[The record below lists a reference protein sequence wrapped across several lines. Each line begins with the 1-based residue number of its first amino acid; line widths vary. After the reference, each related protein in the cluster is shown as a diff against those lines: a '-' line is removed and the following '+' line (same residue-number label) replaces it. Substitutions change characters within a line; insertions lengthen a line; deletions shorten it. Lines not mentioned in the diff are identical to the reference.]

1 MEELDHP
8 ERSLSFIHIA
18 GTNGKGS
25 VLSHISTVLTYG
37 GYRVGRYLSPTLY
50 SYRERF
56 QVNGSYIS
64 REDFVR
70 LVCVL
75 KEGVERM
82 EAKGIQAPTPFELET
97 VLCFLYF
104 REQQC
109 DYVVLECG
117 LGGLHDATNVIPM
130 ENKKLAVLTSVSL
143 DHTEYLGDTLEKITL
158 QKAGIIG
165 PGVPMVSAPQKEEV
179 KKTREL
185 RKKQNMNKLWKRE
198 F

>member
-1 MEELDHP
+1 MMNYKEAREYIEQRPRYGGELGLDAIRILLEELDHP

-70 LVCVL
+70 ITHCISSSSDP
-75 KEGVERM
+75 
-82 EAKGIQAPTPFELET
+82 AIF
-97 VLCFLYF
+97 F
-104 REQQC
+104 RLLP
-109 DYVVLECG
+109 V
-117 LGGLHDATNVIPM
+117 
-130 ENKKLAVLTSVSL
+130 
-143 DHTEYLGDTLEKITL
+143 
-158 QKAGIIG
+158 
-165 PGVPMVSAPQKEEV
+165 
-179 KKTREL
+179 R
-185 RKKQNMNKLWKRE
+185 R
-198 F
+198 

>member
-1 MEELDHP
+1 MMNYKEAREYIEQRPRYGGELGLDAIRILLEELDHP

-70 LVCVL
+70 LVCVR
-75 KEGVERM
+75 K
-82 EAKGIQAPTPFELET
+82 
-97 VLCFLYF
+97 
-104 REQQC
+104 
-109 DYVVLECG
+109 
-117 LGGLHDATNVIPM
+117 
-130 ENKKLAVLTSVSL
+130 
-143 DHTEYLGDTLEKITL
+143 
-158 QKAGIIG
+158 
-165 PGVPMVSAPQKEEV
+165 QKEFRHLHLSSWRQSYASCISGSSSVIMWFWNADLEGCMM
-179 KKTREL
+179 R
-185 RKKQNMNKLWKRE
+185 QM
-198 F
+198 